1 MHWSNLEISID
12 LIKLIAVEAG
22 EDFLKFVC
30 RIFTEV
36 IKFKRVRTF
45 HIVSLLSLLTCQAF
59 VLPAL

>member
-1 MHWSNLEISID
+1 MHWSNLEMSND
-12 LIKLIAVEAG
+12 LIKMIAVEAG

-30 RIFTEV
+30 IIFIQV
-36 IKFKRVRTF
+36 IKFKQVITF